1 MKFIHCA
8 DIHLDSKMQTHL
20 TIELSKERKNEILLT
35 FERLIKY
42 AKDNGVSVIVI
53 AGDMFDTSKTTSITR
68 NKVVKLIENNPNIT
82 FILLTGNHDEDNF
95 IISLPSIPSNLIYF
109 TNKWSSYQIENV
121 VFTGAVF
128 TSDNIVSIYDTLSLD
143 KDKVNVV
150 VLHGQISKYS
160 VKNNPEIIDLTKLE
174 NKNIDYLALGH
185 IHSYQKEKLD
195 SRGEY
200 CYSGCLEGRGFDEC
214 GEKGFVLCEV
224 LGDKV
229 TSNFIP
235 FAKRCLHEVEIDV
248 TGITEWFSI
257 EEKIL
262 STLSSYSKNDL
273 IKVVLIGKFTL
284 DLQKFISVTQTKLK
298 EDFYFA
304 KIVDKSSL
312 QLNSSD
318 YVNDISLKGEFIRTV
333 LASNLTKEE
342 QERVI
347 LVGLKAL
354 SGEEV

>member
-20 TIELSKERKNEILLT
+20 TSELSKERKTEILLT
-35 FERLIKY
+35 FERLIKF
-42 AKDNGVSVIVI
+42 ASDNNVSAIVI

-95 IISLPSIPSNLIYF
+95 ILSLQTIPSNLVYF
-109 TNKWSSYQIENV
+109 TNKWSTYQIENV
-121 VFTGAVF
+121 AFTGAVF
-128 TSDNIVSIYDTLSLD
+128 TRDNIVSIYDTLILD

-160 VKNNPEIIDLTKLE
+160 VKDNHEIIDLTKLE

-224 LGDKV
+224 IDSKV
-229 TSNFIP
+229 NSQFIP
-235 FAKRCLHEVEIDV
+235 FAKRRLQEVEVDI
-248 TGITEWFSI
+248 TGLTEWYAI
-257 EEKIL
+257 EDKIL
-262 STLSSYSKNDL
+262 LETSKYSKNDL
-273 IKVVLIGKFTL
+273 IRVVLTGKFTL
-284 DLQKFISVTQTKLK
+284 NLQKFISISQAKLK
-298 EDFYFA
+298 EIFYFA
-304 KIVDKSSL
+304 KIIDKSSL
-312 QLNSSD
+312 EINPND
-318 YVNDISLKGEFIRTV
+318 YVNDISIKGEFIRTV
-333 LASNLTKEE
+333 LASKLTKEE
-342 QERVI
+342 QEKVI